1 MNPNPVYRFA
11 PGGSFRSR
19 RCHTGAKRQAGSRLI
34 RVMTGLLVFSFFAI
48 SSVQPGEKI
57 KEPIPKEWPLGKG
70 IRCVAFSHDGA
81 LLAAGLGE
89 PKERGR
95 VVLWDVAGR
104 KQLWSHEEGDGVP
117 TVAFSPDR
125 KTMAI
130 GVYDHTAKLLDTATG
145 KVLKTLKGHKNYVRA
160 VAFAPDGKTLAT
172 GGWDQA
178 VKLWDLPAGTERKTL
193 AFPQEQLFALSYS
206 PGSQWLLAAGAS
218 QTRIWNVV
226 TNEEKRTVGERYYSP
241 WAVFLDDQWFF
252 TGGNG
257 IRLWNIQ
264 TGKELLR
271 FQNARGDRLTYSAPA
286 RLLAGTGYNKSIEL
300 FDFTFEKP
308 NPKVQARIRSLL
320 IKLDDDDYD
329 VREAAGKE
337 MLSVGMAAEADLR
350 REMKESASAEV
361 RIRCR
366 RLRQELLS
374 KPRTTLLGHSDQVE
388 GLAFSPDGRLLAS
401 GSRDGSV
408 RLWDTGTFKEVVR
421 LVPTE
426 IR

>member
-11 PGGSFRSR
+11 PAGSFRWWRS
-19 RCHTGAKRQAGSRLI
+19 HAGAKRQAGSCLMRVVAGVLI
-34 RVMTGLLVFSFFAI
+34 FSFVSI
-48 SSVQPGEKI
+48 SSVQPGQKI

-104 KQLWSHEEGDGVP
+104 KQLWSHEEADGVP

-193 AFPQEQLFALSYS
+193 AFPQGQLFALSYS
-206 PGSQWLLAAGAS
+206 PGGQWLLAAGGS
-218 QTRIWNVV
+218 QNRIWNVV
-226 TNEEKRTVGERYYSP
+226 TNEEKQTVGERYQSP

-252 TGGNG
+252 TGGYP

-271 FQNARGDRLTYSAPA
+271 FQISGQRLAYSAHA
-286 RLLAGTGYNKSIEL
+286 RLLAGTDYSKSIEL
-300 FDFTFEKP
+300 FDFTLEKP
-308 NPKVQARIRSLL
+308 SPKVQERIHSLL

-337 MLSVGMAAEADLR
+337 MLSVGMVAEADLR
-350 REMKESASAEV
+350 REMKESPSAEV

-374 KPRTTLLGHSDQVE
+374 KPRATLLGHSDQVE

-408 RLWDTGTFKEVVR
+408 RLWNTRTFKEVVR
-421 LVPTE
+421 LVPVE
-426 IR
+426 H

>member
-1 MNPNPVYRFA
+1 
-11 PGGSFRSR
+11 
-19 RCHTGAKRQAGSRLI
+19 
-34 RVMTGLLVFSFFAI
+34 MTGLLVFSFFAI
-48 SSVQPGEKI
+48 SSVQPGQKI
-57 KEPIPKEWPLGKG
+57 KEPIAKEWPLGKG

-104 KQLWSHEEGDGVP
+104 KQLWSHEESHGVP
-117 TVAFSPDR
+117 SVAFSPDR

-130 GVYDHTAKLLDTATG
+130 GVYDHTAKLLDTAAG

-160 VAFAPDGKTLAT
+160 VAFAPNGKTLAT
-172 GGWDQA
+172 GGWDQT
-178 VKLWDLPAGTERKTL
+178 VKLWDLPAGTERKAL
-193 AFPQEQLFALSYS
+193 AFPEERLFGLSFS
-206 PGSQWLLAAGAS
+206 PRGQWLLAAGGPAYV
-218 QTRIWNVV
+218 WNAATGEQKRVV
-226 TNEEKRTVGERYYSP
+226 RPYHTP
-241 WAVFLDDQWFF
+241 WGVFVDEQFFF
-252 TGGNG
+252 TGGYDG
-257 IRLWNIQ
+257 TIRLWDLE

-271 FQNARGDRLTYSAPA
+271 FGNIAGVDRLAYSAPA
-286 RLLAGTGYNKSIEL
+286 RLIAETGYSKTIGV
-300 FDFTFEKP
+300 FDFTLEKP
-308 NPKVQARIRSLL
+308 NAKVQERIRSLL

-350 REMKESASAEV
+350 REMRESASAEV

-374 KPRTTLLGHSDQVE
+374 KPRATLLGHSDQVE

-408 RLWDTGTFKEVVR
+408 RLWNITTFKEVGR
-421 LVPTE
+421 LVPAE